1 MSQLPQI
8 LAKAARWSL
17 VCVVALTLSRIA
29 FAAPAGNPPAENPYQ
44 VERSW
49 PEYFLEHQKLFTE
62 QAGTYKAGDYPVWTV
77 HVPGGWIGNATII
90 EGEDGLIVYD
100 TSVNIE
106 AGAYI
111 AAEIRKISDKPIV
124 AIFYS
129 HHHTDHYN
137 GTSALVTRSQVA
149 DGSVK
154 IYAWDNFEEEIA
166 NEFGAILPRQLMGVF
181 YYGPD
186 LLGPDEKH
194 YHGCCSPKL
203 LGGKSGYIPPTDTFS
218 ADTELEIA
226 GLKKKVFYT
235 GGEAISEFGLYIPE
249 FDMVLIADEF
259 FYALANIHSIRGS
272 KPRLPENYMKAL
284 DTVRVIQPEWLLG
297 SHIMPM
303 QGREEIQQAVTV
315 SRDAIQYLWD
325 QTIRHINKGYT
336 PTELQHK
343 FKELPEYLDLPP
355 YTRPMYG
362 TPWIIAPEL
371 YTGWV
376 SWFNG
381 DATDLLPTEPV
392 EKARRFV
399 ALMGGRDK
407 VMAEAEKA
415 FAAGDGQFAAE
426 LTQMLVRIDHDDWG
440 ARFLK
445 AASLRQRGYE
455 EINTIARA
463 WYLNG
468 AQELEGK
475 VNPAMLMKMGL
486 GSVQG
491 NLSGAEILTS
501 WRYQV
506 DAGKAG
512 DTRLSLGI
520 NFTDSGDSYTVE
532 LRNSILEIKQTAVP
546 AGMPAVS
553 LGTDQLRSVLA
564 GDDVKV
570 GGDRGVLN
578 QLIAYL
584 DRDQQGFSMH
594 LR

>member
-1 MSQLPQI
+1 MAI
-8 LAKAARWSL
+8 AARLFL
-17 VCVVALTLSRIA
+17 VSVVALALSRIA
-29 FAAPAGNPPAENPYQ
+29 FAAPASTPPAENPYK

-49 PEYFLEHQKLFTE
+49 PDYFLEHRKLFTE

-90 EGEDGLIVYD
+90 EGDDGLIVYD
-100 TSVNIE
+100 TSINVE

-137 GTSALVTRSQVA
+137 GTSALVTPEQVA

-186 LLGPDEKH
+186 LLGPDEQH
-194 YHGCCSPKL
+194 YHGCCSPKV

-226 GLKKKVFYT
+226 GLKIKVFYT

-336 PTELQHK
+336 PAELQHK

-362 TPWIIAPEL
+362 TPWIIAPE
-371 YTGWV
+371 TGN
-376 SWFNG
+376 SPRS
-381 DATDLLPTEPV
+381 LPRCWC
-392 EKARRFV
+392 A
-399 ALMGGRDK
+399 
-407 VMAEAEKA
+407 
-415 FAAGDGQFAAE
+415 
-426 LTQMLVRIDHDDWG
+426 
-440 ARFLK
+440 
-445 AASLRQRGYE
+445 
-455 EINTIARA
+455 
-463 WYLNG
+463 
-468 AQELEGK
+468 
-475 VNPAMLMKMGL
+475 
-486 GSVQG
+486 
-491 NLSGAEILTS
+491 
-501 WRYQV
+501 
-506 DAGKAG
+506 
-512 DTRLSLGI
+512 
-520 NFTDSGDSYTVE
+520 
-532 LRNSILEIKQTAVP
+532 
-546 AGMPAVS
+546 
-553 LGTDQLRSVLA
+553 
-564 GDDVKV
+564 
-570 GGDRGVLN
+570 
-578 QLIAYL
+578 
-584 DRDQQGFSMH
+584 
-594 LR
+594 

>member
-1 MSQLPQI
+1 MQTIPAIFSFGRVLLSAS
-8 LAKAARWSL
+8 LAFSL
-17 VCVVALTLSRIA
+17 AA
-29 FAAPAGNPPAENPYQ
+29 FAAPASKPPGGNPYK

-49 PEYFLEHQKLFTE
+49 PDYFLEHQKLFTE
-62 QAGTYKAGDYPVWTV
+62 QAGTYKAGDLPVWTV
-77 HVPGGWIGNATII
+77 HVPGGWIGNSTII

-100 TSVNIE
+100 TSVNVQ
-106 AGAYI
+106 AGEFI
-111 AAEIRKISDKPIV
+111 AAEIRKISKKPIK

-137 GTSALVTRSQVA
+137 GTSALVTPEQVA

-154 IYAWDNFEEEIA
+154 IYAWDNFEAEIA

-186 LLGPDEKH
+186 LLGPEEKH

-203 LGGKSGYIPPTDTFS
+203 LGGQSGYIPPTDTFS
-218 ADTELEIA
+218 EDIQLDIA
-226 GLKKKVFYT
+226 GVEINVFYT
-235 GGEAISEFGLYIPE
+235 GGEAISEFGLHIPE
-249 FDMVLIADEF
+249 MDLVIIGDEF
-259 FYALANIHSIRGS
+259 FYALANVHSIRGS

-284 DTVRVIQPEWLLG
+284 DTVRTIQPEWLLG

-303 QGREEIQQAVTV
+303 QGREKIQQSVTV
-315 SRDAIQYLWD
+315 SRDAIQYIWD
-325 QTIRHINKGYT
+325 QSIRYINKGYT

-343 FKELPEYLDLPP
+343 FKQLPSYLDLPP

-362 TPWIIAPEL
+362 TPWIIAPEI

-381 DATDLLPTEPV
+381 DATNLLPTEPV
-392 EKARRFV
+392 EKSRRFV

-415 FAAGDGQFAAE
+415 FRSGDGQFAAE
-426 LTQMLVRIDHDDWG
+426 LTQMLVSIDHNDWD
-440 ARFLK
+440 ARYLK

-463 WYLNG
+463 WYLKG
-468 AQELEGK
+468 ANELEGK
-475 VNPAMLMKMGL
+475 IDPNVLMKMGMRV
-486 GSVQG
+486 VQG
-491 NLSGAEILTS
+491 EMTSAEILAS

-506 DAGKAG
+506 DAQKAG
-512 DTRLSLGI
+512 STRLSLGF
-520 NFTDSGDSYTVE
+520 NFTDSGETYVVE
-532 LRNSILEIKQTAVP
+532 LRNSILEINEMPVP
-546 AGMPAVS
+546 AGMAMVN
-553 LGTDQLRSVLA
+553 LNTQQLRSVLDGQQPEIL
-564 GDDVKV
+564 GD
-570 GGDRGVLN
+570 GATLN

-584 DRDQQGFSMH
+584 DRDVQGFSMH
-594 LR
+594 VR

>member
-1 MSQLPQI
+1 MPPLFRNQ
-8 LAKAARWSL
+8 ARAA
-17 VCVVALTLSRIA
+17 CLTLLAIFALSTN
-29 FAAPAGNPPAENPYQ
+29 AAPAGQPPAENPYK

-49 PEYFLEHQKLFTE
+49 PDYFLEHQKLFTE
-62 QAGTYKAGDYPVWTV
+62 QAGTYKAGKYPVWTV
-77 HVPGGWIGNATII
+77 HVPDGWIGNSTII
-90 EGEDGLIVYD
+90 EGKDGLIVYD
-100 TSVNIE
+100 TSVNEE
-106 AGAYI
+106 AGAFI
-111 AAEIRKISDKPIV
+111 AAEIRKISDKPIK

-137 GTSALVTRSQVA
+137 GTSALVTPEQVA

-186 LLGPDEKH
+186 LLKPEEKH

-218 ADTELEIA
+218 EDTELEIA
-226 GLKKKVFYT
+226 GLKIKVFYT
-235 GGEAISEFGLYIPE
+235 GGEAISEFGLQIPE
-249 FDMVLIADEF
+249 FDMVLIGDEF
-259 FYALANIHSIRGS
+259 FYALANVHSIRGS
-272 KPRLPENYMKAL
+272 KPRLPENYLKAL
-284 DTVRVIQPEWLLG
+284 DTVRTIQPEWLLG

-303 QGREEIQQAVTV
+303 QGRDEIQEAVTA

-325 QTIRHINKGYT
+325 QSIRHINKGYT
-336 PTELQHK
+336 PDELQHK
-343 FKELPEYLDLPP
+343 FKELPAYLDKPP

-362 TPWIIAPEL
+362 TPWIIAPEI

-399 ALMGGRDK
+399 ELMGGRDK
-407 VMAEAEKA
+407 VMAEAQQA

-426 LTQMLVRIDHDDWG
+426 LTQMLVRIDHEDWD
-440 ARFLK
+440 ARYLK

-463 WYLNG
+463 WYLKG
-468 AQELEGK
+468 ALELEGK
-475 VNPAMLMKMGL
+475 INPALVMKVGMGV
-486 GSVQG
+486 VQG
-491 NLSGAEILTS
+491 EMTGAEMVAS

-506 DAGKAG
+506 DADKAG
-512 DTRLSLGI
+512 DKRLSLGV

-532 LRNSILEIKQTAVP
+532 LRNSILEIKQRP
-546 AGMPAVS
+546 LPKGMPAVS
-553 LGTDQLRSVLA
+553 LTQDQLRVILGGEALSVQ
-564 GDDVKV
+564 GDTKV
-570 GGDRGVLN
+570 LTE
-578 QLIAYL
+578 LIAYL
-584 DRDQQGFSMH
+584 DLEQNGFSMH
-594 LR
+594 VR

>member
-1 MSQLPQI
+1 MQAITKIFSLGRMLLALPF
-8 LAKAARWSL
+8 AMSL
-17 VCVVALTLSRIA
+17 VAI
-29 FAAPAGNPPAENPYQ
+29 AAPDGKPPGENPYK

-49 PEYFLEHQKLFTE
+49 PDYFLEHQKLFTE
-62 QAGTYKAGDYPVWTV
+62 QAGTYKAGDLPVWTV
-77 HVPGGWIGNATII
+77 HVPGGWIGNSTII

-100 TSVNIE
+100 TSVNVE
-106 AGAYI
+106 AGEFI
-111 AAEIRKISDKPIV
+111 AAEIRKISDKPIK

-137 GTSALVTRSQVA
+137 GTSALVTPQQVA

-218 ADTELEIA
+218 EDTQLEIA
-226 GLKKKVFYT
+226 GVKINVFYT
-235 GGEAISEFGLYIPE
+235 GGEAISEFGLQIPAM
-249 FDMVLIADEF
+249 DMVIIGDEF
-259 FYALANIHSIRGS
+259 FYALANVHSIRGS

-284 DTVRVIQPEWLLG
+284 DTVREIQPEWLLG

-303 QGREEIQQAVTV
+303 QGRDKIQESVTV

-325 QTIRHINKGYT
+325 QSIRYINKGYT

-343 FKELPEYLDLPP
+343 FKALPEYLDLPP

-362 TPWIIAPEL
+362 TPWIIVPEI

-381 DATDLLPTEPV
+381 DATNLLPTEPV
-392 EKARRFV
+392 EKSRRFV

-415 FAAGDGQFAAE
+415 FKAGDGQFAAE
-426 LTQMLVRIDHDDWG
+426 LTQMLVSIDHNDWD
-440 ARFLK
+440 ARYLK
-445 AASLRQRGYE
+445 AASLRQRGYA

-463 WYLNG
+463 WYLKG
-468 AQELEGK
+468 ANELEGK
-475 VNPAMLMKMGL
+475 INPNALMKMGMS
-486 GSVQG
+486 SVQG
-491 NLSGAEILTS
+491 EMTSAEILAS

-506 DAGKAG
+506 NAEKAG
-512 DTRLSLGI
+512 STRLSLGI
-520 NFTDSGDSYTVE
+520 NFTDSGDTYVVA
-532 LRNSILEIKQTAVP
+532 LRNSILEIKAAPVP
-546 AGMPAVS
+546 AGMAAVS
-553 LGTDQLRSVLA
+553 LTGEQLRAVLA
-564 GDDVKV
+564 GKETEIS
-570 GGDRGVLN
+570 GDGAALN

-584 DRDQQGFSMH
+584 DRDSQGFSMH
-594 LR
+594 VR

>member
-1 MSQLPQI
+1 MTTLWKLLSRGRVVFMCL
-8 LAKAARWSL
+8 
-17 VCVVALTLSRIA
+17 VVATPVV
-29 FAAPAGNPPAENPYQ
+29 FAAPAAKPPAENPYK

-49 PEYFLEHQKLFTE
+49 PPYFLEHKKLFTE
-62 QAGTYKAGDYPVWTV
+62 QAGTYKAGKYPVWTV
-77 HVPGGWIGNATII
+77 HVPGGWIGNSTII

-100 TSVNIE
+100 TSVNVE
-106 AGAYI
+106 AGAFI
-111 AAEIRKISDKPIV
+111 AAEIRKISDKPIK

-137 GTSALVTRSQVA
+137 GTSALVTAEQVA
-149 DGSVK
+149 SGEVK

-186 LLGPDEKH
+186 MLEPEDKH
-194 YHGCCSPKL
+194 YHGCCSPRV
-203 LGGKSGYIPPTDTFS
+203 LGGKAGYIPPTDTFS
-218 ADTELEIA
+218 EDTQLEIA
-226 GLKKKVFYT
+226 GVKLNVFYT
-235 GGEAISEFGLYIPE
+235 GGEAISEFGIHIPE
-249 FDMVLIADEF
+249 FDMVVIGDEF
-259 FYALANIHSIRGS
+259 FYALANVHSIRGS
-272 KPRLPENYMKAL
+272 KPRLPENYLKAL
-284 DTVRVIQPEWLLG
+284 DTVRVFQPEWLLG

-303 QGREEIQQAVTV
+303 QGREEIQEAVTV

-336 PTELQHK
+336 PAELQHK
-343 FKELPEYLDLPP
+343 FKELPDYLDLPP

-362 TPWIIAPEL
+362 TPWIITPEL

-399 ALMGGRDK
+399 DLMGGRDK

-415 FAAGDGQFAAE
+415 FKAGDGQFAAE
-426 LTQMLVRIDHDDWG
+426 LTQMLVRIDHNDWS
-440 ARFLK
+440 ARHLK

-468 AQELEGK
+468 ANELEGK
-475 VNPAMLMKMGL
+475 VKPDGLMKLGMGVIK
-486 GSVQG
+486 G
-491 NLSGAEILTS
+491 EMTS
-501 WRYQV
+501 AQMLAAWRYQV
-506 DAGKAG
+506 DADKAG
-512 DTRLSLGI
+512 DKALSLGI
-520 NFTDSGDSYTVE
+520 TFTDSGDTYMVA
-532 LRNSILEIKQTAVP
+532 LRHSILEIRQVAIP
-546 AGMPAVS
+546 AGVPAVS
-553 LGTDQLRSVLA
+553 LTTEQLRAVLA
-564 GDDVKV
+564 GEEAKV
-570 GGDRGVLN
+570 TGDNKTLN

-594 LR
+594 VR